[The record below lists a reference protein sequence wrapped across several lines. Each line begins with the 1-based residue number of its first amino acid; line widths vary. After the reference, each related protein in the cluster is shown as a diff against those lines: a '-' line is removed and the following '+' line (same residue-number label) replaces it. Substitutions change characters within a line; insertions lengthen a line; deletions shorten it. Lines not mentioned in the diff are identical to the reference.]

1 MRRIALLSSIIIM
14 FVFTLSSSTFY
25 MEKSQLKHIVLIQF
39 KGSTTPEQL
48 ANIEA
53 AAMTLKQIK
62 GVNDLKMCE
71 NFSPENLN

>member
-1 MRRIALLSSIIIM
+1 
-14 FVFTLSSSTFY
+14 
-25 MEKSQLKHIVLIQF
+25 MEKSQLKHIALIQF
-39 KGSTTPEQL
+39 KVSTTPEQL

-71 NFSPENLN
+71 NVSPENLNQG